1 MSLPPV
7 YKPKLYSKE
16 ELFMKKLREKGL

>member
-1 MSLPPV
+1 MSLPPA

-16 ELFMKKLREKGL
+16 EIFLKKLREKGL